1 MSSEVELLKHVYE
14 RFNARD
20 METVLAVMHEDVVW
34 ANGMEGG
41 HVHGRDGVRSYWTRQ
56 WAIVDPHVDP
66 VGFSIGPKGEII
78 VEVHQVV
85 HDLAGSLLV
94 DQSVGHIFR
103 VENGQIK
110 RFDIRDS

>member
-1 MSSEVELLKHVYE
+1 MSDEVELLKRVYE

-20 METVLAVMHEDVVW
+20 METVLAAMHEDVVW

-41 HVHGRDGVRSYWTRQ
+41 HVHGRDAVRSYWTRQ

-66 VGFSIGPKGEII
+66 VGFSIGTDGATI

-85 HDLAGSLLV
+85 HDLEGRLLV
-94 DQSVGHIFR
+94 DQRVGHIFR
-103 VENGQIK
+103 VEDGQIK